1 MKRKFAFTLAE
12 TMIVLVVI
20 GVLSAIL
27 LPVAQKSTANEKVL
41 KAKRAYSTIGKVVSE
56 LVASDKYY
64 LDGDLGVM
72 PNGTLLLNDTSS
84 NRKYFCQTIADVL
97 NVKHVDCPDD
107 KTVAVMRLFDTTETN
122 NAALFLLNGSIV
134 TNEVLQKKK
143 KQLDSG
149 CKTRSASLSKAQ
161 HIVTDDNVWYLEL
174 APGATFGYS
183 VNIGD
188 NKIARVFSSPSQ
200 NPPTYYDSNG
210 FDVMYKVLCMDIDG
224 VPDNATSTDCVNE
237 CPFGYGIRADGK
249 ILNGTR
255 VDEWLAKSIQDKD

>member
-1 MKRKFAFTLAE
+1 MKKAFTLAE
-12 TMIVLVVI
+12 IMIVLSVI
-20 GVLSAIL
+20 AVLTAIL
-27 LPVAQKSTANEKVL
+27 LPAAQNAMPNENVL
-41 KAKRAYSTIGKVVSE
+41 KFKKAHSTLHTAIRE
-56 LVASDKYY
+56 LVTSDKYY

-72 PNGTLLLNDTSS
+72 PNGTLLLNDTSP

-107 KTVAVMRLFDTTETN
+107 NTVATMCLFDTTETN
-122 NAALFLLNGSIV
+122 NAALFLLDGSVV

-143 KQLDSG
+143 ERLDSG

-174 APGATFGYS
+174 APGTTFGYS
-183 VNIGD
+183 VNIGN
-188 NKIARVFSSPSQ
+188 NKIARFFSSPSQ

-249 ILNGTR
+249 ILNGAR
-255 VDEWLAKSIQDKD
+255 ADEWLTKSIQDKD